1 MKKKERWSLDKSEK
15 EWEKTV
21 HCSGEEWR
29 KTVTMRVIVIELL
42 IHLCWF
48 PIVSANYYES
58 EGGVPSEEEVMLWLP
73 KVFADYQE
81 SGGQV
86 MEETETESTWEERAV
101 VVLEQILSSKLETPP
116 PIPTIPFFE
125 KDEVNATDTVALTAR
140 R

>member
-73 KVFADYQE
+73 KVFADYQVRKWGTSYGRDRDRVHMGRE
-81 SGGQV
+81 GSRG
-86 MEETETESTWEERAV
+86 S
-101 VVLEQILSSKLETPP
+101 
-116 PIPTIPFFE
+116 
-125 KDEVNATDTVALTAR
+125 
-140 R
+140 

>member
-1 MKKKERWSLDKSEK
+1 
-15 EWEKTV
+15 
-21 HCSGEEWR
+21 
-29 KTVTMRVIVIELL
+29 
-42 IHLCWF
+42 
-48 PIVSANYYES
+48 
-58 EGGVPSEEEVMLWLP
+58 MLWLP

-81 SGGQV
+81 SEGQV